1 MKTIVISIR
10 IKEDLYSK
18 IKKIAADENRTTT
31 GQINQLLK
39 KSLENQKQAKKG
51 NQETGFTSQTRK
63 GMPYVICGR
72 IIK

>member
-18 IKKIAADENRTTT
+18 IKKIAADENSTTT

-51 NQETGFTSQTRK
+51 N
-63 GMPYVICGR
+63 
-72 IIK
+72 